1 MPRFTKSVRVPYR
14 PDEAFSLVSGIGQYP
29 DFIKWITAL
38 RVSGLQETL
47 PGQLESVGDV
57 VVGFKGFIERFSTKV
72 VADANQR
79 TVSASLIKGPFKRLH
94 AIWTIAPLDRAGCD
108 ITLDIDYEF
117 RNPLVAMLAA
127 ANQSLAVDRIL
138 AAFLSEAQHR
148 FGQPAPTPTG
158 AAPE

>member
-38 RVSGLQETL
+38 RVSGLQETI
-47 PGQLESVGDV
+47 PGRLECVGDV
-57 VVGFKGFIERFSTKV
+57 VVGFKGFIERFSTHV
-72 VADANQR
+72 VADSNLR
-79 TVSASLIKGPFKRLH
+79 TVTASLIRGPFKRLH
-94 AIWTIAPLDRAGCD
+94 AIWTIVPLDRAGCD

-127 ANQSLAVDRIL
+127 ANHSLAVDRIL
-138 AAFLSEAQHR
+138 NAFLVEAQAR
-148 FGQPAPTPTG
+148 FGNGVSEPT
-158 AAPE
+158 ERS